1 VKQLP
6 KQLTR
11 FLAGDAQADRIV
23 PPTGHTAELTIFAAA
38 VMAFLA
44 IFALALSSSMGRL
57 ADRWSDELAQSLTVR
72 ITAPADQL
80 AAQTSAALNVLNT
93 TPGIS
98 SARALTTEEQRAL
111 LAPWFGSGVQIES
124 LPIPQLIEVIE
135 GGGSLDINGLRLR
148 LQAEAP
154 GAQVDDHARWR
165 GPLVASANRLR
176 GIAWI
181 AILLIALTTAA
192 IITLAANAALAANR
206 QVIFVLRQVGARDS
220 YIAMAFVR
228 RFTLRALTGAAIGTA
243 LSVVILILL
252 PTGAAGNG
260 LLTDFGFSR
269 GGWLLAVLLPFFV
282 AGVAF
287 SATNAAARRMLRSLT

>member
-1 VKQLP
+1 MKQLP
-6 KQLTR
+6 KQITR
-11 FLAGDAQADRIV
+11 FIAGDAQADRIV
-23 PPTGHTAELTIFAAA
+23 PPTGYTAELTIFAAA

-44 IFALALSSSMGRL
+44 IFSLALSSSMGRL

-72 ITAPADQL
+72 ISAPAEQMD
-80 AAQTSAALNVLNT
+80 AQTSAALNVLNT
-93 TPGIS
+93 TPGIA
-98 SARALTTEEQRAL
+98 SARAFTDEEQQAL
-111 LAPWFGSGVQIES
+111 LAPWFGANVQIDA
-124 LPIPQLIEVIE
+124 LPIPRLIEVIE
-135 GGGSLDINGLRLR
+135 DDGSLDINGLRLR

-176 GIAWI
+176 LVGWM

-206 QVIFVLRQVGARDS
+206 QVIFVLRQVGARDA

-228 RFTLRALTGAAIGTA
+228 RFTLRALTGSAIGTA
-243 LSVVILILL
+243 LAVIFMIVL
-252 PTGAAGNG
+252 PSGAAGNG
-260 LLTDFGFSR
+260 LLTDFGFTG

>member
-1 VKQLP
+1 MKQIRR
-6 KQLTR
+6 QLTR
-11 FLAGDAQADRIV
+11 FIAGDAQADRIV

-57 ADRWSDELAQSLTVR
+57 ADRWSEELAQSLTVR
-72 ITAPADQL
+72 ISAPADQL
-80 AAQTSAALNVLNT
+80 NAQTNAALNVLNT
-93 TPGIS
+93 TPGIA
-98 SARALTTEEQRAL
+98 SARAFTDEEQRDL
-111 LAPWFGSGVQIES
+111 LAPWFGANVQIEA
-124 LPIPQLIEVIE
+124 LPIPRLIEVIE
-135 GGGSLDINGLRLR
+135 SSDALDINGLRLR

-176 GIAWI
+176 GVAWM
-181 AILLIALTTAA
+181 AIVLIALTTAA

-243 LSVVILILL
+243 LAVIALVIL
-252 PTGAAGNG
+252 PSGAAGDG

-269 GGWLLAVLLPFFV
+269 GGWLLAMLLPFFV

-287 SATNAAARRMLRSLT
+287 SATNAAARRMLRSL

>member
-1 VKQLP
+1 MSQVTKQIS
-6 KQLTR
+6 R
-11 FLAGDAQADRIV
+11 FIVGDAQADRIV

-44 IFALALSSSMGRL
+44 VFALALSSSMGRL

-72 ITAPADQL
+72 ISAPADQL
-80 AAQTSAALNVLNT
+80 DAQTSAALNVLNT
-93 TPGIS
+93 TPGIA
-98 SARALTTEEQRAL
+98 SARAFSDDEQRAL
-111 LAPWFGSGVQIES
+111 LAPWFGTNVQIGD
-124 LPIPQLIEVIE
+124 LPIPRLIEVIE
-135 GGGSLDINGLRLR
+135 GSGSLDINGLRLR

-165 GPLVASANRLR
+165 APLVASASRLR
-176 GIAWI
+176 LVAWV
-181 AILLIALTTAA
+181 AILLIALATAA
-192 IITLAANAALAANR
+192 MITLAANAALAANR

-243 LSVVILILL
+243 LSVIAILVL
-252 PTGAAGNG
+252 PSGAADNG
-260 LLTDFGFSR
+260 LLTDFGFST
-269 GGWLLAVLLPFFV
+269 GGWVLAVLLPFFV

-287 SATNAAARRMLRSLT
+287 TATNASARRMLRSLT